1 MAESRRRR
9 WRAVMTGVLTASLAA
24 LLGACGVVST
34 EDDRRAAEELA
45 GQHYPGR
52 LTVIGAR
59 TLFPGAGGSEVTFAV
74 TDDRDAVVRLRID
87 TGKEEAGLC
96 DGKDCAGVLA
106 DAVRRGRQQ
115 AEDFRTLAAA
125 FDGCGYEVVAL
136 GPTGTPPYV
145 VAELTNDTVAQVLGE
160 IGRCVQRWVEASG
173 PDSALAKGKASYVHV
188 VSPAV
193 AERRD
198 RGEESWPTL
207 MRLTRSDLLASLTK
221 HAYVSASYA
230 IEGGRVD
237 TTGSARVVRPFRERQ
252 KFGETVQGA
261 VKEQLRAAHPRV
273 VVSDYQWIWRLEP
286 GRVDRQTGYV
296 LYCPEPDAR
305 GRCVNSDDAA
315 LVTTDEKGVPVG
327 RIRLVHDV
335 RDGTGALR
343 LPPY

>member
-1 MAESRRRR
+1 MAGSRRGR
-9 WRAVMTGVLTASLAA
+9 WRAVMTGVLTGSLTV
-24 LLGACGVVST
+24 LLGACGVVGT

-45 GQHYPGR
+45 EKHHPGQ
-52 LTVIGAR
+52 LKAIGAR
-59 TLFPGAGGSEVTFAV
+59 TLFPGTGGSEVTFAV

-87 TGKEEAGLC
+87 TDKVRGGLC

-115 AEDFRTLAAA
+115 AEDFRTLATA
-125 FDGCGYEVVAL
+125 FDSCGYEVVAL

-145 VAELTNDTVAQVLGE
+145 VAELTNETVAKVLGE
-160 IGRCVQRWVEASG
+160 IGRCVQRWVAASG
-173 PDSALAKGKASYVHV
+173 PESTLAKGQASYVNV

-198 RGEESWPTL
+198 RGKGSWPTL

-221 HAYVSASYA
+221 HTYFSASYA
-230 IEGGRVD
+230 IEQGRVD

-252 KFGETVQGA
+252 KFGETVQSA
-261 VKEQLRAAHPRV
+261 VAERLRATHPRV

-315 LVTTDEKGVPVG
+315 LVTTDERGVPVG
-327 RIRLVHDV
+327 KIRLVHDV
-335 RDGTGALR
+335 REGTGALR